1 MFPDYWF
8 GLAGGILIG
17 ASSLFAMA
25 LTEKVPGI
33 SGVFGR
39 LFARQTNDR
48 AWRLIFL
55 GGLILGA
62 GVAFALV
69 PHARQFQTSGLPLV
83 NFLIAGILVG
93 FGTRIGGGCTS
104 GHGVC
109 GVGRGQADS
118 IVATMIFV
126 AFGMIAVGL
135 VRHLAH

>member
-1 MFPDYWF
+1 MLPDYWY

-25 LTEKVPGI
+25 LTGKVPGI

-39 LFARQTNDR
+39 LFVQETNDR
-48 AWRLIFL
+48 GWRLIFL
-55 GGLILGA
+55 GGLIVGA

-69 PHARQFQTSGLPLV
+69 PHARQFQTSGLSLV

-93 FGTRIGGGCTS
+93 FGTRISGGCTS

-109 GVGRGQADS
+109 GVGRGQPD
-118 IVATMIFV
+118 
-126 AFGMIAVGL
+126 
-135 VRHLAH
+135 